1 MLFFLL
7 SGRLRQ
13 NWYYFLLKTLVG
25 FTNEVIWAWNPASRN
40 VISYKRNGINDN
52 FSVSFCSWWIS
63 WNFFISSNAAKWL
76 AWCYSMPFPCYLLL
90 SVLSI
95 SRFCCLGYL
104 PDNPIIRLIR
114 LIDFFLLF
122 FHFGF
127 QSFLIKCLSFPIFCW
142 GCASLMLSIYFLIFF
157 KREAEK

>member
-25 FTNEVIWAWNPASRN
+25 FTNEVIWAWNPVSRN
-40 VISYKRNGINDN
+40 VMSYKRNGINDN

-95 SRFCCLGYL
+95 SHFSCLGYSV
-104 PDNPIIRLIR
+104 DFR
-114 LIDFFLLF
+114 LIDFFSIVFPFWISELF
-122 FHFGF
+122 DQMLTIPHP
-127 QSFLIKCLSFPIFCW
+127 LIRSRFTY
-142 GCASLMLSIYFLIFF
+142 AIYILFNFF